1 MDNNFE
7 LVICID
13 REAKTKEILRTGT
26 IEEIDRFTKNF
37 ENGNEIKALYSKK
50 VKDFYEKNKS
60 HIDTITR
67 KNGKK
72 ETGDIA
78 IIGTINK
85 ESRRIKVLY
94 KKHIEMFEKIKEYE
108 NIIKFG
114 KFEQYLRDN
123 YYKEYCQLQMFKN
136 LFKHLFKNKEENAD
150 DNIEI
155 PEEIK
160 EEMLFLIRKVYDL
173 YKVYSKERNEISPD
187 RIYTEIKKR
196 QKSKENK
203 QELELQ
209 EAYEKVFKEE
219 RNEERKYNIQETKG
233 RQKIKKISGGN

>member
-50 VKDFYEKNKS
+50 VKEFYEKNKS

-94 KKHIEMFEKIKEYE
+94 KKHIEIFEK
-108 NIIKFG
+108 
-114 KFEQYLRDN
+114 
-123 YYKEYCQLQMFKN
+123 
-136 LFKHLFKNKEENAD
+136 
-150 DNIEI
+150 
-155 PEEIK
+155 IK

-203 QELELQ
+203 QELEP
-209 EAYEKVFKEE
+209 EAYEKYFTEE
-219 RNEERKYNIQETKG
+219 RREEKKYDIQEKKG
-233 RQKIKKISGGN
+233 KSKIKTKNQWGKAI